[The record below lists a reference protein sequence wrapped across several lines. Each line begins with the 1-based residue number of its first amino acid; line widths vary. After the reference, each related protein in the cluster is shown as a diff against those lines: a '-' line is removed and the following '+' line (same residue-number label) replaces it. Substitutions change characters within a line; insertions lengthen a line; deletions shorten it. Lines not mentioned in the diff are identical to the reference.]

1 MKDDRLQAA
10 LTLLETNAP
19 LLNLEFYNNAL
30 LHWVAAVALVVLTM
44 GLLNVTKHIVADRLK
59 RLVEKTDTDID
70 DFVVSLI
77 YETRLFLMFSVG
89 VSIGSTVL
97 VLPASVANLIKL
109 LPILALLLQVGIWG
123 QLTIRFL
130 IDRYIKSRSNED
142 EQLAVKTMTPP
153 IRFVALAFLWA
164 ILIIVA
170 LDNMGMNI
178 TALLTGLGVGGVAV
192 ALAVQ
197 NILGD
202 LFAALSIVI
211 DKPFVLGDFI
221 IVDDLMG
228 TVEHIGLKT
237 TRVRSLSGEQL
248 VFSNSDLLKSRVRNY
263 KRMFERRVVFQ
274 FGITYEA
281 ELSQLRQI
289 SPMLKEIIESQERT
303 RFDRAHFAKY
313 GESSLDFEVVYYVIS
328 PDYNLYM
335 DIQQQINFEMFERFD
350 EIGVRFAHP
359 IRTLQVVDEFKV
371 NARWPEPY
379 KRPTELVNANS

>member
-1 MKDDRLQAA
+1 MKTQGLQES
-10 LTLLETNAP
+10 LKLLETNAP
-19 LLNLEFYNNAL
+19 LLNLEFYNNGL
-30 LHWVAAVALVVLTM
+30 LHWIAAFALVTLII
-44 GLLNVTKHIVADRLK
+44 GALNITKHIVSDRLRELAK
-59 RLVEKTDTDID
+59 KTDTDID
-70 DFVVSLI
+70 DFLTSLI
-77 YETRLFLMFSVG
+77 QETRLFLMFAVG
-89 VSIGSTVL
+89 VSIASSVL
-97 VLPASVANLIKL
+97 VLPAPIVNMIRL
-109 LPILALLLQVGIWG
+109 LPILALLFQIGIWG
-123 QLTIRFL
+123 QLTILFL
-130 IDRYIKSRSNED
+130 INRYIKSRKIEE
-142 EQLAVKTMTPP
+142 EQLAVKTMMPP

-164 ILIIVA
+164 ILVIVA

-178 TALLTGLGVGGVAV
+178 TALVTGLGVGGVAV

-221 IVDDLMG
+221 IVDDMMG

-237 TRVRSLSGEQL
+237 TRLRSLGGEQL

-274 FGITYEA
+274 FGITYQA

-289 SPMLKEIIESQERT
+289 PGMLKEIIEAQEAT

-313 GESSLDFEVVYYVIS
+313 GESSLDFEVVYYVTA

-335 DIQQQINFEMFERFD
+335 DIQQQINFEMFEQFS
-350 EIGVRFAHP
+350 EIGVRFAFPTRVLHM
-359 IRTLQVVDEFKV
+359 VDEFKV
-371 NARWPEPY
+371 NARWHDHE
-379 KRPTELVNANS
+379 KDVLN